1 MNYMIF
7 AAVAAFLAAPQVAYE
22 QNGTAFGPNLMIPA
36 VELESKAETVVRK
49 LPEVLERIA
58 ICESQG
64 KHFDADGNVLRGNY
78 NKYDIG
84 KFQINVLYWQ
94 DLADELG
101 HDVYTEEG
109 NEAVALAI
117 YEKYGTAPWKWS
129 KKCWNK

>member
-1 MNYMIF
+1 MNYFIL
-7 AAVAAFLAAPQVAYE
+7 AAVTALLSVPQVAYE
-22 QNGTAFGPNLMIPA
+22 QQNSPTLAISFPQHEEI
-36 VELESKAETVVRK
+36 KADNEK
-49 LPEVLERIA
+49 ILPDVLKRIA

-64 KHFDADGNVLRGNY
+64 KHFDDDGEVLKGGI

-101 HDVYTEEG
+101 HDIYSEEG

-129 KKCWNK
+129 KKCWGKQA